1 MNSSLDIVGIRLVKE
16 KELVSDKAINSP
28 LEAINV
34 IANELKWL
42 DREMVMCLNLNNAN
56 QVLNAHVIAVGGLDQ
71 AFIDFKN
78 IAKSALLSNAAQIM
92 LIHNHPSGNCMPS
105 HADNFTTEK
114 IKEICK
120 LIGIKFL
127 DHIIIGRKE
136 FYSYKM
142 EDTAKYSTSLKYMEE
157 QMLSGSRM
165 FFDMDGVLAHFNNQ
179 IESEEVLYQQGYFKN
194 LLPQTSVLEAVN
206 MMINCYPEQCYIL
219 TAAVESPYAIP
230 EKKEW
235 LSTYVTSNLKKDHIL
250 FAKCGEPKSLYIEK
264 GIRSFDILVD
274 DYTKNLDSFVNDGGR
289 GIKVVNAINDTN
301 KSWKGKR
308 VFYNDEPVKIFEE
321 LERSLLE
328 SNKKML
334 EGYLNYTI
342 DLKVSTLADNTDYDT
357 ELISSIYQDCKDE
370 IISAIAEKHCDMN
383 AFNDF
388 QNEFM
393 SHDDI
398 LLEAIDE
405 IVEAHGL
412 HQRMSR

>member
-1 MNSSLDIVGIRLVKE
+1 MNNSLDIVGIRLVKE
-16 KELVSDKAINSP
+16 KELVSDKAITSP

-56 QVLNAHVIAVGGLDQ
+56 QVLNAHVIAVGGLNQ

-92 LIHNHPSGNCMPS
+92 VIHNHPTGNCKPS
-105 HADNFTTEK
+105 HEDNYTTEK
-114 IKEICK
+114 LKEVCK
-120 LIGIKFL
+120 LIGITFL
-127 DHIIIGRKE
+127 DHIIIGRDE
-136 FYSYKM
+136 FYSYRM
-142 EDTAKYSTSLKYMEE
+142 EDSAKYSTSLKYMED
-157 QMLSGSRM
+157 QMLTGSRM

-194 LLPQTSVLEAVN
+194 LQPQTSVLEAVN

-235 LSTYVTSNLKKDHIL
+235 LSTYVTSNLIEDHIL
-250 FAKCGEPKSLYIEK
+250 FTKCGEPKSLYIEK
-264 GIRSFDILVD
+264 GVRSYDILVD
-274 DYTKNLDSFVNDGGR
+274 DYTKNLVSFVSDGGN
-289 GIKVVNAINDTN
+289 GIKVVNGINDTN

-308 VFYNDEPVKIFEE
+308 IFYEDKPAKIFEQ
-321 LERSLLE
+321 LEKSLLE

-334 EGYLNYTI
+334 ESYLNYTI
-342 DLKVSTLADNTDYDT
+342 DLRLVTFTDNFDYDT
-357 ELISSIYQDCKDE
+357 DLISSIYQDCKDE
-370 IISAIAEKHCDMN
+370 IISVIAEKHCDMI

-393 SHDDI
+393 NHDDI

-405 IVEAHGL
+405 IVEKYNI
-412 HQRMSR
+412 HQKMSR